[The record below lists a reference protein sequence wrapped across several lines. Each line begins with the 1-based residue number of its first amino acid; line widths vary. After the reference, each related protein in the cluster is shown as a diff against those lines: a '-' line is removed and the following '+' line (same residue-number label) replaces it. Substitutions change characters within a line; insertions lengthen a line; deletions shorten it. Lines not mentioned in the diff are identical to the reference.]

1 MLHFCNK
8 GKKYG
13 AVSET
18 AKALK
23 MGQSIVSRIVRK
35 GEVRISRR
43 SYVHQGRDKFKKV
56 DFLEKVNSG
65 NYL

>member
-23 MGQSIVSRIVRK
+23 MGQSIVPRIVRK
-35 GEVRISRR
+35 GELRISRR
-43 SYVHQGRDKFKKV
+43 GYVHQVKDKFKKV
-56 DFLEKVNSG
+56 NDFWKKLIR
-65 NYL
+65 